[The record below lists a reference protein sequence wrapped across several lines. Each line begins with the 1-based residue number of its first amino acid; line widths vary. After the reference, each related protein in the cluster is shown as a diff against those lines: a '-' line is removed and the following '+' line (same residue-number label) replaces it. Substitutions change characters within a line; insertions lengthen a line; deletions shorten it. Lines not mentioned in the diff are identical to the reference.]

1 MSFFCTKY
9 TKTLD
14 RGFLWIWMTVPWEL
28 IDNMS
33 RVPECRPIRS
43 IYGRGQI
50 GEITLRKDVLRALRK
65 KSMLMELE
73 NGS

>member
-1 MSFFCTKY
+1 M
-9 TKTLD
+9 
-14 RGFLWIWMTVPWEL
+14 IVPWQL

-33 RVPECRPIRS
+33 RVSEFRPIRS